1 MKLATF
7 ETGSGGR
14 SHVGALTKK
23 GMVDLTATGD
33 PILAS
38 MLDLI
43 EAGDAGLE
51 AARAA
56 AKRAKVMA
64 PDGARLLAP
73 ILCPPQIR
81 DASTFPRHIA
91 NAPNGMQRLLAELAG
106 EPDPGFKEGEIGE
119 IYRKQPIFYITNRF
133 SVAGPEDEIPW
144 PLYSRYMD
152 YELEVAV
159 VLGKGG
165 KDIAKEDAFDHVFGY
180 TIFNDFSARDAQ
192 IREMAGWLGP
202 AKGKS
207 FDAGNVFGPVI
218 VTRDEIPDP
227 RELKTVA
234 RINGRVVTDTTM
246 APMLHGF
253 DDMIAFISRDE
264 TLYPGEIIGS
274 GTVNDGCGLERF
286 EFLADGDVVE
296 LEVEGIGI
304 LRNKVTVQ
312 RTA

>member
-7 ETGSGGR
+7 DAGNGPRLGSVTPNGI
-14 SHVGALTKK
+14 
-23 GMVDLTATGD
+23 VDLTAAGD
-33 PILAS
+33 PRLGS
-38 MLDLI
+38 MQALI
-43 EAGDAGLE
+43 EAGEAGLE

-56 AKRAKVMA
+56 EQAATVMA
-64 PDGARLLAP
+64 SDGVRLLAP
-73 ILCPPQIR
+73 LPCPPQIR

-106 EPDPGFKEGEIGE
+106 EPDPGPAEGEVAE

-133 SVAGPEDEIPW
+133 SVAGPEDEVLW
-144 PLYSRYMD
+144 PRYSRYMD

-159 VLGKGG
+159 IIGKGG
-165 KDIAKEDAFDHVFGY
+165 KSIAREDAFDHVFGY

-192 IREMAGWLGP
+192 IKEMAGWLGP

-207 FDAGNVFGPVI
+207 FDAGNAFGPVI

-227 RELKTVA
+227 RALKTVA

-253 DDMIAFISRDE
+253 DDMIAFISADE
-264 TLYPGEIIGS
+264 TLHPGEIIGS

-286 EFLADGDVVE
+286 EFLKDGDVVE
-296 LEVEGIGI
+296 LEVEGIGL
-304 LRNKVTVQ
+304 LRNRVRVQ
-312 RTA
+312 T

>member
-7 ETGSGGR
+7 DAG
-14 SHVGALTKK
+14 HGARL
-23 GMVDLTATGD
+23 GAYDADGLVDLTATGN
-33 PILAS
+33 PALSS
-38 MLDLI
+38 MMALI

-56 AKRAKVMA
+56 LEAAAERA
-64 PDGARLLAP
+64 PEGARLLAP
-73 ILCPPQIR
+73 IPCPPQIR

-91 NAPNGMQRLLAELAG
+91 HAPNGMQRLLAELKG
-106 EPDPGFKEGEIGE
+106 EPDPGFQEGSVPDV
-119 IYRKQPIFYITNRF
+119 YRNQPIFYITNRF
-133 SVAGPEDEIPW
+133 SVVGHEAEVAW
-144 PLYSRYMD
+144 PRYSRYMD
-152 YELEVAV
+152 YELEVAIV
-159 VLGKGG
+159 IGKGG
-165 KDIAKEDAFDHVFGY
+165 KDIARNDAWDHIFGY

-192 IREMAGWLGP
+192 IKEMAGMLGP

-207 FDAGNVFGPVI
+207 FDAGNVLGPVI

-227 RELKTVA
+227 RALKTVA

-246 APMLHGF
+246 EPMLHGF

-264 TLYPGEIIGS
+264 RLHPGEIIGS

-296 LEVEGIGI
+296 LEVDKIGI
-304 LRNKVTVQ
+304 LRNRVRVQ
-312 RTA
+312 A